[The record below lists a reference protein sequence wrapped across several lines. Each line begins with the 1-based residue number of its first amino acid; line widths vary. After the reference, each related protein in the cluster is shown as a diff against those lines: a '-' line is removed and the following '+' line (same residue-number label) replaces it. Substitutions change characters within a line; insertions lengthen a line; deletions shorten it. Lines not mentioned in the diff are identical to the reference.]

1 MTEQRSNPPRPM
13 AARGALALV
22 VDRAVDE
29 VEAPG
34 GQLGRMLHDADE
46 RDRVAE
52 HRDRVAER
60 RELGAE
66 GLPLSL
72 TGDPS
77 AVDRL
82 WAGRD
87 RDAAAGDRAYL
98 VSLLHQRDG
107 TKTEV

>member
-1 MTEQRSNPPRPM
+1 MTEQRSNPPSRLM
-13 AARGALALV
+13 AARGALSLV
-22 VDRAVDE
+22 VERAADQVE
-29 VEAPG
+29 VPG

-52 HRDRVAER
+52 HRDRMAER

-66 GLPLSL
+66 GLPLSR
-72 TGDPS
+72 TGDPA

-87 RDAAAGDRAYL
+87 RDAAAGDRADL
-98 VSLLHQRDG
+98 VSLLHQRED
-107 TKTEV
+107 T